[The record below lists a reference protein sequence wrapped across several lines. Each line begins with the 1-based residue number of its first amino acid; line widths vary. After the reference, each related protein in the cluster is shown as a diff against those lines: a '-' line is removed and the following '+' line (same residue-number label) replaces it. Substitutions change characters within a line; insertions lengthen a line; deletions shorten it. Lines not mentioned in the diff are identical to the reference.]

1 MMNAQM
7 VKEEISFNS
16 DVKLKGTLLIPDQGK
31 ENYPTILFLSG
42 SGKLNRDGSTPKGK
56 FKFDLYKDLSELFT
70 SLGFVTFRYDKRGI
84 GESGG
89 DFHSAGLSDALK
101 DAEAALDMLAAHP
114 KVDVSKMIIVGHSE
128 GCMVGTVLNARRPA
142 AGLVLL
148 SGAGENAKRALDYQR
163 QQFYKELREKKGVR
177 GFIINKFKTI
187 EKNEKQSQ
195 ATFKKMLNSD
205 KDVIKM
211 LGFIKM
217 PAKYFREHFALD
229 IEEALQKAS
238 CPVLAISG
246 SKDFQTNTENL
257 KRAEHFIQ
265 GEYEWHVVENMDHGL
280 KEQLTPMR
288 PSSYKKDYL
297 KTIGKPIHPEAVK
310 HLASWLQR
318 YL

>member
-1 MMNAQM
+1 MNAQM

-16 DVKLKGTLLIPDQGK
+16 DVTLKGTLLIPDQGK
-31 ENYPTILFLSG
+31 DSYPTVLFLAG

-56 FKFDLYKDLSELFT
+56 FKFDLYKDLAELCT
-70 SLGFVTFRYDKRGI
+70 SMGFVTFRYDKRGI

-89 DFHSAGLSDALK
+89 DYHTAGLSDALN
-101 DAEAALDMLAAHP
+101 DAEAALDLLAAHP
-114 KVDVSKMIIVGHSE
+114 KVDDSKMIIVGHSE
-128 GCMVGTVLNARRPA
+128 GCMVGTALNARRPA

-148 SGAGENAKRALDYQR
+148 SGAGENARQALDYQR
-163 QQFYKELREKKGVR
+163 QQLYKELRGKKGIQ
-177 GFIINKFKTI
+177 GFIINKFNTI

-195 ATFKKMLNSD
+195 STYQKMLDSD
-205 KDVIKM
+205 KDVIKL

-229 IEEALQKAS
+229 IEEVLTKAN

-257 KRAEHFIQ
+257 KRAEQFIQ

-280 KEQLTPMR
+280 KEQLTPIA
-288 PSSYKKDYL
+288 PSNYKKDYL
-297 KTIGKPIHPEAVK
+297 NTVGKPIHPEAAK
-310 HLASWLQR
+310 HLTSWLER